1 MPVGIVVVTPS
12 GLVTVAP
19 YRKGG
24 QEKNRDFFGYIFL
37 LCFAFSRS
45 ASRYPVTKNSAK
57 INFTVN
63 NPVVHKL
70 DCEENLPF
78 EMFALS
84 PLRAANCVG
93 VKS

>member
-1 MPVGIVVVTPS
+1 MVFIEEIEKARKRKIGIF
-12 GLVTVAP
+12 LVTLFP
-19 YRKGG
+19 
-24 QEKNRDFFGYIFL
+24 

-45 ASRYPVTKNSAK
+45 ASRYPLTKNSAK

-84 PLRAANCVG
+84 PLRATNCVG